1 MKMGSPTPLISVRSD
16 GLIGTTS
23 SATAS
28 WPEQGAS
35 GPISQSSTT
44 SLGELKLE
52 KLKDLYRDRSLPE
65 PGEW

>member
-1 MKMGSPTPLISVRSD
+1 
-16 GLIGTTS
+16 LIGTTS